1 MPSSRKIA
9 IKISNLKKKYVV
21 RHEKPTFIEQIFNR
35 SKKKEF
41 EALKGIDLTIYK
53 GERVGLVGT
62 NGSGKTTLLKI
73 ISGIATPTS
82 GKVKTQGKIVSLIE
96 LTAGFHPDLTGE
108 ENIYLNGIVIG
119 MSREEIKKKYNE
131 IVEFA
136 DIGDFID
143 SPLYTYSDGM
153 KLRLGFS
160 IAIHASPDILVVDEG
175 ITVGDKQFQ
184 LKSGDK
190 LEEMFREN
198 KTIIVVTH
206 FAGYLEAHCDRII
219 WINRGK
225 IHEDG
230 GLDVIENYV
239 SYYWKEHEKQLSQ
252 KSSAR

>member
-1 MPSSRKIA
+1 MSKQDNIA
-9 IKISNLKKKYVV
+9 IKISNLKKKYVI
-21 RHEKPTFIEQIFNR
+21 RHEKPTLIEQVLNR
-35 SKKKEF
+35 SKKNEF
-41 EALKGIDLTIYK
+41 EALKGINLTIYK

-62 NGSGKTTLLKI
+62 NGSGKTTLLKM

-82 GKVKTQGKIVSLIE
+82 GSIKTYGKIVSLIE

-108 ENIYLNGIVIG
+108 ENIFLNGLVIG
-119 MSREEIKKKYNE
+119 MSHQEITEKYNE
-131 IVEFA
+131 IIKFA
-136 DIGDFID
+136 DIGEFID

-160 IAIHASPDILVVDEG
+160 IAIHANPDILVVDEG
-175 ITVGDKQFQ
+175 ITAGDEQFQ

-190 LEEMFREN
+190 IEEMFKAN

-206 FAGYLEAHCDRII
+206 YAGYLEAHCDRII
-219 WINRGK
+219 WINQGQ

-239 SYYWKEHEKQLSQ
+239 SYYWQEHAKKVAQ
-252 KSSAR
+252 KNLA